1 MDTLAKSPS
10 LTPDNIGWADDLLP
24 CECPLA
30 MAPGD
35 LNKTRSR
42 VRLPAAVAST
52 MHWRRAVL
60 LLSTA
65 ALTGAGG
72 YGMYQVL
79 QVGGVTALE
88 AMVLALFLA
97 LLAWIAFSFTSS
109 LAGFL
114 VLLGREASSGQGSCS
129 GALPDVSGRTAV
141 LLPTYNENPHQLMA
155 RLRAI
160 HESVEATGHGES
172 FDWFVLSDSTDPDI
186 WIAEEKAFLALRQTA
201 GASRLYYRH
210 RAENTA
216 RKSGNIAEWITRFGG
231 AYDFMIV
238 LDADSLMTGDTMVR
252 MIHAMERNPSAALI
266 QTLPVI
272 VNARSLFSR
281 LQQFACR
288 LYGPMI
294 AAGVAWWQGSEGN
307 YWGHNAIIRVRAF
320 AEEAALPQLNGRKPF
335 GGHILSHDFVEAAL
349 MRRAGWGIYML
360 PALGGSYEE
369 MPPSLLDFASRDRRW
384 CQGNLQHLAVVPAR
398 GLHWVS
404 RLHFM
409 IGIGAYLTAPLWLTF
424 LLLGMLVALQ
434 ARFVRPEYFPKG
446 FSLFPTWPAQDPV
459 LAIWVFVATMGLL
472 LVPKVLSLILLWTQR
487 SMRQRFG
494 GGDRALAGV
503 VAEIAIS
510 AMIAPVMMV
519 FQSIAVVEILLGRD
533 AGWQTQRRDDGSV
546 ERRELYRKYGFPTL
560 CGVAMAAG
568 AYAVSLP
575 LLLWMSPVIVGLLFA
590 VPIGALTA
598 KAAPG
603 KLLATPEETSPPPV
617 LIRANELAAS
627 PWAGIEPAFAT
638 LRSDTLLLKHH
649 LASLAPPRRRG
660 PREVDMHLAIAR
672 ARIEAS
678 FCFSEAT
685 AHLAPAET
693 LAVLNDRTLLLAV
706 LQKEELQEQ
715 RAMDGH
721 GRLIP

>member
-1 MDTLAKSPS
+1 
-10 LTPDNIGWADDLLP
+10 
-24 CECPLA
+24 
-30 MAPGD
+30 
-35 LNKTRSR
+35 
-42 VRLPAAVAST
+42 
-52 MHWRRAVL
+52 
-60 LLSTA
+60 
-65 ALTGAGG
+65 
-72 YGMYQVL
+72 MYQVL
-79 QVGGVTALE
+79 QVGGVTVPE
-88 AMVLALFLA
+88 SMVLALFLA
-97 LLAWIAFSFTSS
+97 LFAWIAFSFTST
-109 LAGFL
+109 LAGFF
-114 VLLGREASSGQGSCS
+114 VMLGLQADGGQGSCD
-129 GALPDVSGRTAV
+129 GGLPAVSGRTAV

-160 HESVEATGHGES
+160 HESVEATGHGGR
-172 FDWFVLSDSTDPDI
+172 FDWFVLSDSTEPDV
-186 WIAEEKAFLALRQTA
+186 WIAEEKAFLALRQAT
-201 GASRLYYRH
+201 GAPRLYYRH

-216 RKSGNIAEWITRFGG
+216 RKSGNIAEWIKRFGG

-238 LDADSLMTGDTMVR
+238 LDADSLMTGHTMVR
-252 MIHAMERNPSAALI
+252 MVHAMETNTSAALM

-288 LYGPMI
+288 VYGPMI

-409 IGIGAYLTAPLWLTF
+409 VGIGAYLTAPLWLAF

-434 ARFVRPEYFPKG
+434 ARFVRLEYFPKG
-446 FSLFPTWPAQDPV
+446 FSLFPAWPAQDAV
-459 LAIWVFVATMGLL
+459 LAIWVFIATMGLL
-472 LVPKVLSLILLWTQR
+472 LLPKILGVMLLWKQR
-487 SMRQRFG
+487 SATRQFG
-494 GGDRALAGV
+494 GGVRALGGV

-546 ERRELYRKYGFPTL
+546 ERRELYRKYSFPTL
-560 CGVAMAAG
+560 CGMAMAVG

-575 LLLWMSPVIVGLLFA
+575 LLLWMSPVIAGLLFA

-598 KAAPG
+598 RPAPG
-603 KLLATPEETSPPPV
+603 KLFATPEETTPPPV
-617 LIRANELAAS
+617 LLRANELAALS
-627 PWAGIEPAFAT
+627 WDGPQRALVA
-638 LRSDTLLLKHH
+638 LRGDPILLKQH
-649 LASLAPPRRRG
+649 LASLGPPCHRG
-660 PREVDMHLAIAR
+660 PHEVDVHLAIAR

-678 FCFSEAT
+678 PNFEQAM
-685 AHLAPAET
+685 AHLAPRET
-693 LAVLNDRTLLLAV
+693 LAVLNDRTLLSAV
-706 LQKEELQEQ
+706 LQKNEPSE
-715 RAMDGH
+715 
-721 GRLIP
+721 